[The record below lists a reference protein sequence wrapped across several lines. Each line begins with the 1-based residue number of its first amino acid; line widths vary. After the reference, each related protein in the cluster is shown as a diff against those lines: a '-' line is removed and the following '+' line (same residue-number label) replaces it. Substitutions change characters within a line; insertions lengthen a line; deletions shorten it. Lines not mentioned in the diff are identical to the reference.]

1 MCACVSVCV
10 WGKMLNHS
18 PPRLLQVVLGPDGQ
32 GGYQHT
38 VRLAQALVE
47 LRHHAFVT
55 QRQVREIVALWQK
68 LSDRDKAAISFPPRH
83 QDRLVKGRFKTSK
96 QAHKPGQDSVKR

>member
-1 MCACVSVCV
+1 MSVSVCV

-18 PPRLLQVVLGPDGQ
+18 SPRLLQVVLGPDGQ

-68 LSDRDKAAISFPPRH
+68 LSDRDKA
-83 QDRLVKGRFKTSK
+83 LKGRFKTSK
-96 QAHKPGQDSVKR
+96 QAHTPGQDSVKR